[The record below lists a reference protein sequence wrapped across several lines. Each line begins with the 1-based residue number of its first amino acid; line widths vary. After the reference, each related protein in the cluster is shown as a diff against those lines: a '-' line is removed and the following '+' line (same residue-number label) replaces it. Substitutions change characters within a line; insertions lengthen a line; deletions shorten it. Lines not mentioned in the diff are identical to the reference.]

1 MRGSEKGLLMRSEKI
16 GAAVVIMGM
25 VSAFTVAQFAVAQ
38 GSKRVTVPAGTRI
51 LVRMVD
57 SVDSSKQKTGYRFT
71 ASLEANLQ
79 AYDVTVA
86 KKGTKLYG
94 VLASASSAGRFKG
107 SSELTL
113 ELTDIVINGTA
124 YPLKTSDYEV
134 KGKGEGGN
142 TAKKVVGGAGLGAL
156 IGGIAGGGKGAGI
169 GALAGAGAGTAVAAT
184 KKGQQVSVPS
194 ETLLEFRLDHPTEL
208 PIAK

>member
-1 MRGSEKGLLMRSEKI
+1 MKVIRTRLNMQVAKISAVALMLTAILTLGLTPSLP
-16 GAAVVIMGM
+16 
-25 VSAFTVAQFAVAQ
+25 AQ

-57 SVDSSKQKTGYRFT
+57 SVDSSKQKAGYRFT
-71 ASLEANLQ
+71 AALEANLQ
-79 AYDVTVA
+79 AYEVTVA
-86 KKGTKLYG
+86 PKGTKLYG
-94 VLASASSAGRFKG
+94 VLAQASSSGRFKG
-107 SSELTL
+107 SSQLIL

-124 YPLKTSDYEV
+124 YPLMTSDYEV

-142 TAKKVVGGAGLGAL
+142 TTKKVLGGAGLGAL
-156 IGGIAGGGKGAGI
+156 IGGLAGGGKGAGI

-184 KKGQQVSVPS
+184 KKGEQVSVPS
-194 ETLLEFRLDHPTEL
+194 ESLLEFRLEHPTEL

>member
-1 MRGSEKGLLMRSEKI
+1 VSARGKLG
-16 GAAVVIMGM
+16 GAAAALVLL
-25 VSAFTVAQFAVAQ
+25 SAMLVAGLAVAQ
-38 GSKRVTVPAGTRI
+38 QSSKRVTVPAGTRI

-57 SVDSSKQKTGYRFT
+57 SVDSSKQKAGYKFT
-71 ASLEANLQ
+71 ASLAANLQ

-86 KKGTKLYG
+86 KEGTKLFG
-94 VLASASSAGRFKG
+94 VLANASSSGRMKG

-113 ELTDIVINGTA
+113 ELTDIMINGTA

-169 GALAGAGAGTAVAAT
+169 GALAGAGAGTAVAAS

-194 ETLLEFRLDHPTEL
+194 ETLLEFRLEYPVDL
-208 PIAK
+208 PVAR